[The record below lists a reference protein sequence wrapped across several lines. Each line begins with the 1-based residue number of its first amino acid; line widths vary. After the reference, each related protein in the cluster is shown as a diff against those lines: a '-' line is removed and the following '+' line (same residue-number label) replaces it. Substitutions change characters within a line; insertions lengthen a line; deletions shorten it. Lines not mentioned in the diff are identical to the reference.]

1 MTALAR
7 FLAGVAALAV
17 AGAAI
22 GWVLTAADPI
32 DAAELDSHTPD
43 IENGRTAF
51 NIGGC
56 ASCHSAKG
64 AKDDEK
70 LVLEGGQRFET
81 DFGTFVAP
89 NISPDPDEG
98 IGTWSELDFVNAVMR
113 GVSPDGSH
121 YYPAFPY
128 GSYVRMRMEDVRDLW
143 AYIQTLPAS
152 ARPNDPNEVGFPF
165 SIRRGNGVWKLLYL
179 DDAWIVDV
187 PEALE
192 RGRYLVEGPGHCG
205 ECHTPRKGLGGLDA
219 SQWLS
224 GAPNPDGKGRIPNIT
239 PGGKTISGWAE
250 IDIVEYLTS
259 GFTPDY
265 DTAGGSMVSVI
276 ENTSKLSDQD
286 RAAIAAYLKAIPAIP
301 SP

>member
-1 MTALAR
+1 M
-7 FLAGVAALAV
+7 
-17 AGAAI
+17 
-22 GWVLTAADPI
+22 LTAPDPI
-32 DAAELDSHTPD
+32 DPDTLAAHTPD
-43 IENGRTAF
+43 TESGRTAF

-64 AKDDEK
+64 AEGDEK

-89 NISPDPDEG
+89 NISPDPDQG
-98 IGTWSELDFVNAVMR
+98 IGSWSEGDFVNAVMR
-113 GVSPDGSH
+113 GIAPDGSH

-128 GSYVRMRMEDVRDLW
+128 GSYVRMRIEDVRDLW
-143 AYIQTLPAS
+143 AYIQTLPTAS
-152 ARPNDPNEVGFPF
+152 RPNEPNELGFPF
-165 SIRRGNGVWKLLYL
+165 SIRRGVGVWKLLYL

-219 SQWLS
+219 SQWLA
-224 GAPNPDGKGRIPNIT
+224 GAPNPDGKGTIPNIT
-239 PGGKTISGWAE
+239 PGGKNLANWSEADIS
-250 IDIVEYLTS
+250 EYLRS

-265 DTAGGSMVSVI
+265 DTAGGTMVGVI
-276 ENTSKLSDQD
+276 ANTAKLSDQD

-301 SP
+301 SPE